1 MFTEQALLKA
11 KIDLYNIL
19 SNHAYQDYYNTN
31 YHPNGK
37 RKSKKHIPYSL
48 SADTEKAKEIYHLV
62 YSKSPEEITQEQ
74 EEQIKGFL
82 IIYRTHRA
90 EYLKERYNGGKWY
103 YKEQVEK
110 LGLEE

>member
-1 MFTEQALLKA
+1 MFTEQALLQA

-62 YSKSPEEITQEQ
+62 YGKSPEEITQEQ

-82 IIYRTHRA
+82 LIYRTHRS
-90 EYLKERYNGGKWY
+90 EYLREGYKGGRWY
-103 YKEQVEK
+103 YKEQIEK
-110 LGLEE
+110 LGLED